1 MSPIDSKIA
10 EVAEE
15 TGLHPEARLLL
26 EMAGF
31 AQSTGAKLG
40 TPRAL
45 CKFCDGTGLRVI
57 RGDYGTAVV
66 SRLLCVPN
74 PGPGT
79 LIPDQSA

>member
-1 MSPIDSKIA
+1 MSLPEKINNL
-10 EVAEE
+10 AEE
-15 TGLHPEARLLL
+15 TGLHPEARLLV
-26 EMAGF
+26 EMAAF
-31 AQSTGAKLG
+31 AQESGAKLG

-66 SRLLCVPN
+66 SCLLCVPN

-79 LIPDQSA
+79 VIPDQSA